1 MVFRLFVLLFR
12 LVDLLL
18 SVLEA
23 ASRLV
28 RTNALADLVDSVS
41 VSIDADALF
50 FKLCETLPCVNNF
63 S

>member
-12 LVDLLL
+12 LMDLLL

-41 VSIDADALF
+41 DADAIF